1 TWPAPTP
8 GGRSVGV
15 PPAMPAYA
23 PAFFATTPAWQP
35 ERSLYAA
42 GIRSQGESGLPE
54 PRLNFIVNRLGFL
67 GLRHRSQRL
76 QRLLRHQLE
85 PVGLIQFVK
94 GEQIRLRFQAL
105 GGRQQESVARYAEFP
120 GLQLLLR
127 GRGIVRTADGSADAQ
142 QDAAL
147 QHRGLQQV
155 ALGIR
160 SEEHTSELQSLTNLV
175 CRLLLE

>member
-1 TWPAPTP
+1 MRRASTRVSTRQTRVSAPQ
-8 GGRSVGV
+8 
-15 PPAMPAYA
+15 A
-23 PAFFATTPAWQP
+23 
-35 ERSLYAA
+35 
-42 GIRSQGESGLPE
+42 RSQGESGLLE

-67 GLRHRSQRL
+67 GLRYRSQRL